1 MHMKTNTDEQQQAL
15 NILLPHVPKNGRL
28 VAWCSG
34 ELVAD
39 GEEPEPTWIEIQLD
53 RDGKWWL
60 DVTFS
65 DDTSRVQPYT
75 WQDVLDE
82 SGCTPR
88 ELCLDAIARIES
100 AIEARTQTSAYLDED
115 DEMGRRPRLAADRR
129 GAQGLS

>member
-1 MHMKTNTDEQQQAL
+1 MKNSDEQQAL
-15 NILLPHVPKNGRL
+15 NILLPHVPRSGRL

-39 GEEPEPTWIEIQLD
+39 SEKVEPVWIEIQLD

-88 ELCLDAIARIES
+88 ELCLDAIARIE
-100 AIEARTQTSAYLDED
+100 ARIEGRTQTSAYLDED
-115 DEMGRRPRLAADRR
+115 DEMTRRPRLAAERR
-129 GAQGLS
+129 KAQELSR